1 MDRTTALDHIR
12 LVVEKAISRDLPDF
26 GADTHL
32 MTEVN
37 LDSTA
42 ILEVLMDLEESI
54 GFEVDVDSLDPATLQ
69 TAGSLADYI
78 AQMTEG

>member
-12 LVVEKAISRDLPDF
+12 LVVEKAIGHEIPEF
-26 GADTHL
+26 GPDTHL

-42 ILEVLMDLEESI
+42 ILEVLMDLEDSI
-54 GFEVDVDSLDPATLQ
+54 GFEIDVDSLDASTLQ

-78 AQMTEG
+78 VQMTEG